1 VSGTSSGGRVLLDT
15 GPLIALISPGD
26 SRHSECLELWRSL
39 DPPLYTCWP
48 VLTEAAWMLRSRPA
62 SVERML
68 ESGNGGA
75 LKILGLNEADA
86 AAIAG
91 IMKRYSRLRPQ
102 VADVA
107 LVHLA
112 DREKI
117 DTVFTLDQRDF
128 RVYRTKSNR
137 PLRLLP

>member
-1 VSGTSSGGRVLLDT
+1 VSRVTPVGRVLLDT
-15 GPLIALISPGD
+15 GPLVALISPED
-26 SRHSECLELWRSL
+26 SRHSECLELWGSL
-39 DPPLYTCWP
+39 DAPLYTCWP

-75 LKILGLNEADA
+75 LKILGLDEADA
-86 AAIAG
+86 AAIAD
-91 IMKRYSRLRPQ
+91 IMKRYSKLRPQ
-102 VADVA
+102 LADAA